1 MSKFYVGDHI
11 LVTATHTTV
20 HGKTGIVDSV
30 RDDVGGQWIFVDFD
44 DDDHS
49 PAPMWGGELEIVE
62 YGECEVCG
70 ADVKAD
76 TLTSEQV
83 RRQTMEEPAEYLEV
97 CRSCW
102 SNANEV

>member
-1 MSKFYVGDHI
+1 
-11 LVTATHTTV
+11 
-20 HGKTGIVDSV
+20 
-30 RDDVGGQWIFVDFD
+30 
-44 DDDHS
+44 
-49 PAPMWGGELEIVE
+49 MWGGELEIVE